1 MKKSNPNKQ
10 VINIYFNT
18 SNHSSG
24 NHRPKRNHGNGGSH
38 HRNSYSGGTNHR
50 SYNGN
55 SHRHSHNNH
64 QGSDRL
70 AMTSII
76 ASAAV
81 TIVKIL
87 KQKNELDYLR

>member
-10 VINIYFNT
+10 VTNIYFNT

-38 HRNSYSGGTNHR
+38 HRNSYSGGANHR

-55 SHRHSHNNH
+55 GHRHSHNNNH
-64 QGSDRL
+64 SSDRL